1 MPDGVS
7 VVYENNTATDAGTYT
22 AKAVISGEN
31 YNTLTLT
38 CTLTVDSMH
47 LTGITFPDRSF
58 TYDGTEKKVE
68 IEGELPDGVSV
79 VYENNTATDVGTYTA
94 KAVISGK
101 NYNTLTLYATL
112 KIRENFSGMA
122 TKILKNLLQIPDV
135 EQFLPV
141 GLKMEN
147 IAYSGNEL
155 DFSEFVNIASIPDCG
170 IGKQLHVMY
179 GYQQISNRAR
189 LFGQCQYRVQCNR
202 ISLPKFSERKS
213 RKLHCI

>member
-1 MPDGVS
+1 MLLLKLFINQNKELKEMKKLKTLLLIILTVSALLCFIACTDKNEKQDIKGITFPDRSFTYDGTEKKVEIEGELPDGVS

-79 VYENNTATDVGTYTA
+79 VYENNTATDAGTYTA
-94 KAVISGK
+94 KAVISGE
-101 NYNTLTLYATL
+101 NYNTLTLSC
-112 KIRENFSGMA
+112 KIGRA
-122 TKILKNLLQIPDV
+122 
-135 EQFLPV
+135 
-141 GLKMEN
+141 
-147 IAYSGNEL
+147 
-155 DFSEFVNIASIPDCG
+155 
-170 IGKQLHVMY
+170 HV
-179 GYQQISNRAR
+179 
-189 LFGQCQYRVQCNR
+189 
-202 ISLPKFSERKS
+202 
-213 RKLHCI
+213 